1 MTYAIDP
8 ELVPFVASIPSG
20 SFVDPVPARRFF
32 EDVNA
37 MLSAGIDTSALVIED
52 RSVPGEA
59 GRPPV
64 PIRIYRP
71 KDAPDVSAAILQIH
85 GGGFVVGSLE
95 TEHGL
100 AVHNASS
107 LGVTVVT
114 VDYRLAPENPYPAG
128 LDDCYAALVWMH
140 QQAEV
145 LRIDPA
151 RIAVY
156 GVSAGGGL
164 AAALCILARDRS
176 GPAICFQHLSIP
188 ELDDRLDTPSARAFT
203 DTPIWKRSL
212 AETSWDYY
220 LGSAW
225 RRGADDVPV
234 LAAPARAT
242 DLAGLPPALINTME
256 FDPLRDEGLLYA
268 MQLLSA
274 GVSVEVHSYPGTFH
288 GSAIFPTRV
297 SRQQARDSEDA
308 LRRALR

>member
-8 ELVPFVASIPSG
+8 ELAPFVASIPSG

-52 RSVPGEA
+52 GSVPGEA

-100 AVHNASS
+100 AVHNAVS

-128 LDDCYAALVWMH
+128 LYDCYAALVWMH

-188 ELDDRLDTPSARAFT
+188 ELDDRLDTPSALAFT

-212 AETSWDYY
+212 AVQP
-220 LGSAW
+220 GSAGPTMCRSW
-225 RRGADDVPV
+225 PPRRGRPIS
-234 LAAPARAT
+234 AAC
-242 DLAGLPPALINTME
+242 
-256 FDPLRDEGLLYA
+256 LR
-268 MQLLSA
+268 
-274 GVSVEVHSYPGTFH
+274 P
-288 GSAIFPTRV
+288 
-297 SRQQARDSEDA
+297 
-308 LRRALR
+308 